1 MTGSLADPDPMDASL
16 TDNRELRSRLLEA
29 GNAVFSEV
37 GYTGAT
43 VDDLIEHA
51 STSRATFYRYFRNK
65 DELFDEL
72 SRACFQD
79 MKAIV
84 EELGRVRAGEIDTE
98 EIEEILRHYRDLHA
112 RHAGVFRA
120 WWERVARLDPE
131 VPAEEGHVF
140 NRLVEG
146 LTQSVSDARVE
157 SLVAPEV
164 QAALLYL
171 LIEASYSAVTSRWS
185 RIDPD
190 TLAPTLARM
199 VQRTYL
205 GGDAPRR
212 ASRLR
217 LV

>member
-1 MTGSLADPDPMDASL
+1 MDTLLIDSGG
-16 TDNRELRSRLLEA
+16 LRNRLLEA
-29 GNAVFSEV
+29 GNAVFGEV

-43 VDDLIEHA
+43 VDDLIQHA

-65 DELFDEL
+65 DDLFNEL
-72 SRACFQD
+72 SRACFRD

-84 EELGRVRAGEIDTE
+84 EELSGARASEFDTR
-98 EIEEILRHYRDLHA
+98 EIEEVLRHYRDLHA

-120 WWERVARLDPE
+120 WWERVARPDPE

-140 NRLVEG
+140 NRLVES
-146 LTQSVSDARVE
+146 LTRFVSDARVA

-164 QAALLYL
+164 QAALVYL
-171 LIEASYSAVTSRWS
+171 LIDGSYAAVTSRWS

-190 TLAPTLARM
+190 TLAPTLAQM
-199 VQRTYL
+199 IHRTYL

-212 ASRLR
+212 GSRLR

>member
-1 MTGSLADPDPMDASL
+1 
-16 TDNRELRSRLLEA
+16 
-29 GNAVFSEV
+29 
-37 GYTGAT
+37 
-43 VDDLIEHA
+43 
-51 STSRATFYRYFRNK
+51 
-65 DELFDEL
+65 
-72 SRACFQD
+72 

-84 EELGRVRAGEIDTE
+84 EELGRVRANEIDTD
-98 EIEEILRHYRDLHA
+98 EIEAVLGHYRDLHV

-120 WWERVARLDPE
+120 WWEKVASLDPE

-140 NRLVEG
+140 NRLVDG
-146 LTQSVSDARVE
+146 LTRSVSDARVE

-199 VQRTYL
+199 VHRTYL

>member
-1 MTGSLADPDPMDASL
+1 MDTLLIDSGG
-16 TDNRELRSRLLEA
+16 LRNRLLEA
-29 GNAVFSEV
+29 GNAVFAEV
-37 GYTGAT
+37 GYRGAT
-43 VDDLIEHA
+43 VDDLIQHA

-65 DELFDEL
+65 DDLFNEL
-72 SRACFQD
+72 SRACFRD

-84 EELGRVRAGEIDTE
+84 EELTGVRAGEFDAR
-98 EIEEILRHYRDLHA
+98 EIEEVLRHYRGLHA

-140 NRLVEG
+140 NRLVES
-146 LTQSVSDARVE
+146 LTQFVSDARVE
-157 SLVAPEV
+157 SAVAPEV

-171 LIEASYSAVTSRWS
+171 LIEASYAAVTSRWS

-190 TLAPTLARM
+190 TVAPTLARM
-199 VQRTYL
+199 VHRTYL

-212 ASRLR
+212 AGRLR

>member
-1 MTGSLADPDPMDASL
+1 VDASPS
-16 TDNRELRSRLLEA
+16 DNRGLRSRLLEA
-29 GNAVFSEV
+29 GNVVFSEV

-65 DELFDEL
+65 DDLFNEL
-72 SRACFQD
+72 SRACFRD
-79 MKAIV
+79 MRAIV
-84 EELGRVRAGEIDTE
+84 EELGRVRASQIDTD
-98 EIEEILRHYRDLHA
+98 EIEEILRHYRDLHT

-120 WWERVARLDPE
+120 WWERVARLDPDL
-131 VPAEEGHVF
+131 PAEEGHVF
-140 NRLVEG
+140 NRLVES

-171 LIEASYSAVTSRWS
+171 LIDGSYAAVTSRWS

-199 VQRTYL
+199 VHRTYL
-205 GGDAPRR
+205 GGDASRR

>member
-1 MTGSLADPDPMDASL
+1 MDASL
-16 TDNRELRSRLLEA
+16 TDNRDLRNRLLEA
-29 GNAVFSEV
+29 GNAVFGEV

-65 DELFDEL
+65 DDLFNEL
-72 SRACFQD
+72 SRACFRD

-84 EELGRVRAGEIDTE
+84 EELGRVRAGEIDPR
-98 EIEEILRHYRDLHA
+98 EIEEVLRHYRDLHGG
-112 RHAGVFRA
+112 HAGVFRA
-120 WWERVARLDPE
+120 WWERVVRLDPE

-140 NRLVEG
+140 NRLVES
-146 LTQSVSDARVE
+146 LTRFVSAARVE

-171 LIEASYSAVTSRWS
+171 LIEGSYSAVTSRWS

-199 VQRTYL
+199 VHRTYL
-205 GGDAPRR
+205 GGAAPRR

-217 LV
+217 FV